1 MARLVQRVEALN
13 GSMGVDVMPGWGSDV
28 AVVIPLDPPARP
40 LAEVAEWNLGERELE
55 VLQLLAAGQRNRG
68 IAAKL
73 HISENTVKFHLR
85 NLYRKIGASSR
96 TEAMALAHSNGLR

>member
-1 MARLVQRVEALN
+1 MSASSSPA
-13 GSMGVDVMPGWGSDV
+13 SMVFMSANTILSGW
-28 AVVIPLDPPARP
+28 AVLTAVTALDPPGRP
-40 LAEVAEWNLGERELE
+40 LAEAADWNLGERELE